1 MGRLRINE
9 HHWHWE
15 GSLRVAEE
23 AMSLLFILA
32 HFSSSRLRMSLE
44 LFQTTGDRYGVI
56 NAYNSL
62 SSIYTLR
69 NNIDSAFKY
78 QEMSIKISDS
88 LFNAQKVQQRNVG
101 AFKTNDRYKRAN

>member
-32 HFSSSRLRMSLE
+32 MHEAARLRISHCKE
-44 LFQTTGDRYGVI
+44 QGLFT
-56 NAYNSL
+56 NPL
-62 SSIYTLR
+62 SSHMRAYIV
-69 NNIDSAFKY
+69 
-78 QEMSIKISDS
+78 S
-88 LFNAQKVQQRNVG
+88 LPPP
-101 AFKTNDRYKRAN
+101 